1 MHGFGLFRRLV
12 ERIPWGAVLRSP
24 GRLNILEEGCLI
36 CAGTAYPH
44 VPKEKPAGKKIILA
58 KYRALASTWGRKEN
72 VLPWEGWAGNLRG
85 LQGFCEVMW
94 GENWKGQ
101 SPSRP

>member
-44 VPKEKPAGKKIILA
+44 VPKEKPAGKKSSWLNTE
-58 KYRALASTWGRKEN
+58 LW
-72 VLPWEGWAGNLRG
+72 
-85 LQGFCEVMW
+85 LQL
-94 GENWKGQ
+94 GEEKRMYYPGKDGQ
-101 SPSRP
+101 AT